1 MTILR
6 HTSTRHAYDL
16 CNTWKVI
23 ILLCLLLNNN
33 QVVEYSAQL
42 KAPQLKQNIPK
53 QNLFQRKST
62 QCRLHRGTEE
72 IRFVCIRKEVQE
84 VGITK
89 GLK

>member
-1 MTILR
+1 MIILR
-6 HTSTRHAYDL
+6 HTTTWHVYDL

-42 KAPQLKQNIPK
+42 KAPQLKQNTPK

-62 QCRLHRGTEE
+62 RCQLHRGTEE
-72 IRFVCIRKEVQE
+72 IRFVCIIKEVQE

-89 GLK
+89 GFK